1 MTAKE
6 DIKDRILQ
14 FRGVNENLE
23 SENLEDT
30 PVDLRY
36 VLTGAHLTLKLP
48 AQHALALI
56 VKQEKSVIA
65 KYASEFQGN

>member
-36 VLTGAHLTLKLP
+36 VLTGT
-48 AQHALALI
+48 
-56 VKQEKSVIA
+56 
-65 KYASEFQGN
+65 